1 MLLPR
6 FEYRHATSL
15 PQATTLLAESPG
27 AQALAG
33 GTDLLVDLR
42 ERRRQ
47 PAILVDIGQLSEL
60 QGIHADA
67 GATRIGGGVTVGELL
82 ASPLGDAVAR
92 IIEDSHRLIASWAP
106 DGRIELEVG
115 SETGEDLRNLG

>member
-15 PQATTLLAESPG
+15 PQATTLLGENPE

-42 ERRRQ
+42 ERR
-47 PAILVDIGQLSEL
+47 PVAIPPEFREQVRAFE
-60 QGIHADA
+60 
-67 GATRIGGGVTVGELL
+67 GE
-82 ASPLGDAVAR
+82 A
-92 IIEDSHRLIASWAP
+92 IEA
-106 DGRIELEVG
+106 
-115 SETGEDLRNLG
+115 